1 MKANLNWRRDH
12 RLWIEIFVLLNL
24 AGLAPDIYLAH
35 STNSFRHPAEYAP
48 LIFSLAAP
56 IALWLALAFLK
67 MERPAWWRIL
77 GHAVGWMAVAVG
89 VAGLILHLESQFFQ
103 ERTLASLVY
112 SAPFAAPLAYTGLGL
127 LLIMNRMV
135 PPESM
140 EWPLWVLLLALG
152 GFAGNFVF
160 SLTDHAENGF
170 FHRTEW
176 IPVVSSAF
184 AVGFLAAPLIMR
196 IGRAYLLVCASVMA
210 VQAAAGVLGFYF
222 HLAANIRASGASLFD
237 KLVHGAPVLAPLLFP
252 DLVLLAFIGLWI
264 LHQHAP
270 APAEPTQAH
279 SAHAPAPTP

>member
-1 MKANLNWRRDH
+1 MEANLSWRRDH
-12 RLWIEIFVLLNL
+12 RLWIEVFVLLNL

-35 STNSFRHPAEYAP
+35 STNSFRHPAEYVP
-48 LIFSLAAP
+48 LIFSLATP
-56 IALWLALAFLK
+56 LALLPALIFLRTLS
-67 MERPAWWRIL
+67 RPKPWRVL
-77 GHAVGWMAVAVG
+77 GYIVGWTAVVVG
-89 VAGLILHLESQFFQ
+89 IAGLVMHLESQFFQ

-135 PPESM
+135 PQETI

-184 AVGFLAAPLIMR
+184 AVGFLLVPLVTR
-196 IGRAYLLVCASVMA
+196 IGRTYLLVSAGIMA
-210 VQAAAGVLGFYF
+210 IQAVVGVLGFYF
-222 HLAANIRASGASLFD
+222 HLAANIRAPGANVFD
-237 KLVHGAPVLAPLLFP
+237 KLVYGAPVLAPLLFP
-252 DLVLLAFIGLWI
+252 DLVALAFIGMWALG
-264 LHQHAP
+264 QHAGASP
-270 APAEPTQAH
+270 VAPKISPLRPH
-279 SAHAPAPTP
+279 I